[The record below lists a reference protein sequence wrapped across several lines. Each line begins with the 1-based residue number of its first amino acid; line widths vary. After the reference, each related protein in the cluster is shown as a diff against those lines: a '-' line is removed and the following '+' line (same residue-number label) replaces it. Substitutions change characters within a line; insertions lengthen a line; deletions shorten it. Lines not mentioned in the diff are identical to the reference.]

1 METMDTMVVTMVVT
15 MVTTMVD
22 IETIIVNLRKYKS
35 ISIKLNPVVCCILYT
50 VYKCI
55 VYYGAKC
62 HAILWW

>member
-1 METMDTMVVTMVVT
+1 MVVTMVVT

-35 ISIKLNPVVCCILYT
+35 ISYQTKSSSV

>member
-35 ISIKLNPVVCCILYT
+35 IS
-50 VYKCI
+50 
-55 VYYGAKC
+55 
-62 HAILWW
+62 